1 MTCQN
6 LILPKKQGSKFYKC
20 NFSALRAALIVGQ
33 NPFRQRENL
42 RNAGETHLV
51 PTGEIDQKIDPSVT
65 TSHLLLQDPPGE
77 TVALLPI
84 WQPNSEFLKAKCSER
99 AKGGGGSQPGEAAE
113 GARSKS
119 SHGIL
124 SLLVPLP
131 VLVALKKK
139 SRFKPRPNSKR
150 CALGLSRELTFNPQ

>member
-6 LILPKKQGSKFYKC
+6 LILPKKQGSKFYRC

-99 AKGGGGSQPGEAAE
+99 AKGGGGVSQAKRPKVLDRNPHTEFYPYWFPCPF
-113 GARSKS
+113 
-119 SHGIL
+119 
-124 SLLVPLP
+124 LLL
-131 VLVALKKK
+131 
-139 SRFKPRPNSKR
+139 
-150 CALGLSRELTFNPQ
+150 